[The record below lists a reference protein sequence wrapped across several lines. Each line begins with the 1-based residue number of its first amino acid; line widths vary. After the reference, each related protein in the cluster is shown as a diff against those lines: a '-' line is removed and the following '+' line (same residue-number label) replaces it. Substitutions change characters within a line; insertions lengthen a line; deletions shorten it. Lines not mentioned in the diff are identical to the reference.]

1 MPPRYR
7 TWATC
12 SSSCG
17 FGWMEQYG
25 TVLVTATVKTD
36 PLRFRDHVLTYE
48 ECAER
53 LRQGIHLAKRLRS
66 SG

>member
-1 MPPRYR
+1 
-7 TWATC
+7 
-12 SSSCG
+12 
-17 FGWMEQYG
+17 MEQYG

-36 PLRFRDHVLTYE
+36 PLQFRDHVLTYE